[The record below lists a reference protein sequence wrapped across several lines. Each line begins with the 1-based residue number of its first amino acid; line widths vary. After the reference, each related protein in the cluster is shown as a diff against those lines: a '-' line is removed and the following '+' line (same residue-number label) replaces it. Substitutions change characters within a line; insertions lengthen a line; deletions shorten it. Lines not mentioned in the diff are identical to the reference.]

1 MCKCL
6 VVSADP
12 SLSMS
17 GDFWSIYGQCYPLQW
32 ANDLHLYLCVSR
44 YTNGTNNEYNIFTTL
59 KYSFH
64 AIEIFSFIYLVRAR
78 EQPGPGR
85 RTELY
90 QYCLSVHY
98 HLPAVTVLAPHHPG
112 LSVSA
117 SSDSGLRPD
126 SSKCQWRSVQL
137 LQRSAITL

>member
-1 MCKCL
+1 M
-6 VVSADP
+6 
-12 SLSMS
+12 
-17 GDFWSIYGQCYPLQW
+17 
-32 ANDLHLYLCVSR
+32 
-44 YTNGTNNEYNIFTTL
+44 TL

-78 EQPGPGR
+78 EQPGPGP

-112 LSVSA
+112 LSVSG
-117 SSDSGLRPD
+117 SSDSDQIPA
-126 SSKCQWRSVQL
+126 SVSWRSVQL
-137 LQRSAITL
+137 LQRSGITLYLVWIHRRFCGENK